1 VALLSTVT
9 FLRATITISA
19 SLAGLAVL
27 TTETIGGNI
36 SSIGQSTVAE
46 ALLTTSTAIV
56 DLVSTPAGTRAAIA
70 IARVETDLA
79 ICATLAVKGDV
90 AGRTTFAKVGGTV
103 VTAVGS
109 RVATPPLGG
118 TTIAKGTATTNEFVC
133 TATRTVRSDASWA

>member
-9 FLRATITISA
+9 FLGATITISA

-27 TTETIGGNI
+27 STETIGGNI

-46 ALLTTSTAIV
+46 ALLTTSTAMV
-56 DLVSTPAGTRAAIA
+56 DLVSTPAGTGAAIA

-109 RVATPPLGG
+109 RVATPALGG
-118 TTIAKGTATTNEFVC
+118 TTVAKGTATTNELVC
-133 TATRTVRSDASWA
+133 AATRTVRSDASWA